1 MAKPKIKF
9 VPKSLH
15 VKTGDTVMVI
25 SGRSKDEMEKPGD
38 KGKIGKV
45 LKVFPKKGKIIVE
58 GVNIIKK
65 HVRPNSAGEK
75 GRILEREAPI
85 YSCKV
90 MLYDEISKK
99 PTRVGHKIVNGKKKR
114 FSKESGE
121 IL

>member
-25 SGRSKDEMEKPGD
+25 SGRSKDELDKPGD
-38 KGKIGKV
+38 KGKIGKI
-45 LKVFPKKGKIIVE
+45 LKVFPKKGKIVVE

-65 HVRPNSAGEK
+65 HVRPEAGGQ
-75 GRILEREAPI
+75 GRIVEREAPI
-85 YSCKV
+85 YSSKV
-90 MLYDEISKK
+90 MLYDEIAKK
-99 PTRVGHKIVNGKKKR
+99 PTRIGHKMVNGKKMR
-114 FSKESGE
+114 FSKKSGE

>member
-15 VKTGDTVMVI
+15 VKKGDTVMVI
-25 SGRSKDEMEKPGD
+25 SGRSKDEAVKPGD
-38 KGKIGKV
+38 KGKVGKV
-45 LKVFPKKGKIIVE
+45 LMVFPKKGKIIVE

-65 HVRPNSAGEK
+65 HVRPNSAGEQ

-90 MLYDEISKK
+90 MLYDEIAKK
-99 PTRVGHKIVNGKKKR
+99 PTRVGHKIVNGKKVR
-114 FSKESGE
+114 FSKKSEE